1 MYSTT
6 FTRLREQ
13 ELAKSTKP
21 FQAKGKSVK
30 RCPDCQMGD
39 FACMCAWRPQSESP
53 VDFALLVHRKELF
66 KPTNTGRLIVDVFPR
81 TNVFLWNRLE
91 APEGLERLLND
102 PQRQCFVVF
111 PADGTE
117 NCSREVTRT
126 LPPASGKKTTLI
138 LLDGTWKQCSR
149 MIGLSRWLDRVP
161 CLSLPET
168 LVRSYSVRD
177 SGRSHRFSTA
187 EAAISC
193 LLLAGEEDSAGVL
206 QHYFSLFNQHYLA
219 TRGCYLPERGESHAA
234 LEAYASQLKAG

>member
-91 APEGLERLLND
+91 APEGLESLLND
-102 PQRQCFVVF
+102 PQRECFVVF

-117 NCSREVTRT
+117 NCSRKVTRA
-126 LPPASGKKTTLI
+126 LPPASDKKTTLI

-161 CLSLPET
+161 CLSLPEI

-177 SGRSHRFSTA
+177 SGKSHRFSTA

-193 LLLAGEEDSAGVL
+193 LLLAQETQPAETL
-206 QHYFSLFNQHYLA
+206 RHYFSVFNQHYLA
-219 TRGCYLPERGESHAA
+219 TRGCGDIEEGESHSY
-234 LEAYASQLKAG
+234 LRRLKS